1 MYLTI
6 LLFLLYCWGFGR
18 GIGFLAREADDFLE
32 RNLMRVGIGFG
43 IFLAL
48 GLVLNLIHVP
58 LDWRIFLA
66 ASSTPILII
75 IYNHIRK
82 KAKFSEA
89 LSNINFNLYSLLML
103 ALFFISLYMYT
114 SGAFAYPYLEDDDP
128 WSHSLSVKYV
138 AVEKTVFTKERLFH
152 YLSPYPPTYNL
163 LLGILHQTNDSI
175 YWTMK
180 FFNALVISLSIIFF
194 FYFAKELTNSSRKA
208 LFATFVLFAL
218 PSFLSHF
225 IWALALTMPLFFI
238 SFYAIERIKH
248 DKKWWIVAAIVMT
261 TTLTSSPSHSAYFAL
276 FFAVYFF
283 IRSLIER
290 RFLLYEFIAAL
301 SSIVLSLILWWL
313 PMLRTFK
320 LEGIL
325 GGIGYSRVEGIVGS
339 TGTGDRIYKIADF
352 IFAKNVNVINNP
364 VGIGIVISLLVLICF
379 AYLAIKFYRELKEHP
394 IMVVAAFSTLS
405 LLLTAFLFSTYTG
418 QLWAPKEKIKISF
431 VKFLAEQTLFLVI
444 VLVVAFL
451 IALLAVNSYKNK
463 EFKEK
468 YLIVILAWFIFS
480 FYAVNAAPYT
490 FKLSPFRAW
499 MLLAIPVSLLAGEA
513 IDAINKLAKSAV
525 RSVAKSSIIVTGAS
539 IVVLVLIAYGV
550 VATSFVQK
558 YAVNTAQWPPGG
570 FWTSNEELQGY
581 IWFKENIPSG
591 TKVFTFSNNALII
604 GFDKFVCHW
613 CDDARELKTKGF
625 NQTAEQNYDW
635 LKKRQYHY
643 LIIDGQTA
651 RKFGANETNRKLN
664 DLVGSGLFSV
674 SHSTQGFLLLSVA

>member
-352 IFAKNVNVINNP
+352 IFAKNVNAINNP

-499 MLLAIPVSLLAGEA
+499 MLLAIPVCILAAEGAFNLMAISKKHIRNIGKYSVLAILLVG
-513 IDAINKLAKSAV
+513 IFF
-525 RSVAKSSIIVTGAS
+525 
-539 IVVLVLIAYGV
+539 
-550 VATSFVQK
+550 TSTQQK
-558 YAVNTAQWPPGG
+558 IAVNTAAWPPGA
-570 FWTSNEELQGY
+570 FWTSGDEIAAYVWMKDNLPR
-581 IWFKENIPSG
+581 NSN
-591 TKVFTFSNNALII
+591 VFTFWNNAPVV
-604 GFDKFVCHW
+604 GMDMYTCHW
-613 CDDARELKTKGF
+613 CENIKTYMKDGFDQNAEELHGWLR
-625 NQTAEQNYDW
+625 QNNYG
-635 LKKRQYHY
+635 Y
-643 LIIDGQTA
+643 IIFDGQTA
-651 RKFGANETNRKLN
+651 QGLGVNGTNAK
-664 DLVGSGLFSV
+664 VYEISQSGLFQPV
-674 SHSTQGFLLLSVA
+674 FQNNGAVIFRV